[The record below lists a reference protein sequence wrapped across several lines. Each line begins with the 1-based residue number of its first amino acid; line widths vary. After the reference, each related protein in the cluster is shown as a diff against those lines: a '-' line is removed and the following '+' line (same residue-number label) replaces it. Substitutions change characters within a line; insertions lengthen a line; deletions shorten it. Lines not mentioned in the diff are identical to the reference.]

1 MAQRSLRDALLN
13 AAASEFHEKGYS
25 ATGVAGIAA
34 RAGAPKG
41 SFYNHFPSKDD
52 LGVLVVEAY
61 ARGRR
66 TDILLEAGVDP
77 IDALR
82 RHFAWLREDLGRD
95 DFARGCLLANFGA
108 EVGRSGTKVDEAVR
122 ESFRLWF
129 AGITHAVRRA
139 AEENLL
145 PEGTDPDATA
155 RFLGSS
161 WEGAVLLAKATGT
174 PAPVDDFFAIAFPRV
189 LGHPFAVPSS

>member
-61 ARGRR
+61 ARSRR
-66 TDILLEAGVDP
+66 AEILMEPGADP

-82 RHFAWLREDLGRD
+82 RHFTWLRDDLGGD
-95 DFARGCLLANFGA
+95 EYTRGCLLGNFGG
-108 EVGRSGTKVDEAVR
+108 EVGRTGTKVDDAVR
-122 ESFRLWF
+122 ESFDQWF
-129 AGITHAVRRA
+129 AAITYAVRRA

-145 PEGTDPDATA
+145 PEGTDPDAAA

-161 WEGAVLLAKATGT
+161 WEGAVLLAKVTGS
-174 PAPVDDFFAIAFPRV
+174 PAPVEDFLAIAFPRV
-189 LGHPFAVPSS
+189 LGHPFAVPPA